1 MFCFTMLGSCARSIY
16 IFGIDWQSTLQV
28 QQKLISRLPVESYV
42 QLRCYCCGR
51 ILGQLS
57 GYWATQELC
66 KNVNFDMET
75 KAKKLNCLSSYQG
88 LNGSSLGQI
97 SELLRLRKESYCNVK
112 LKCLDPRSL
121 LVGEDRCHL
130 VLNLF
135 CQCWKP
141 LKYFSQGI
149 MRGPRRSCFYESRMP
164 RFCSCAICLLTNVQN
179 FWIFLYN

>member
-112 LKCLDPRSL
+112 LKCLDTGQHTVLLVKSEKLVGRRRSL
-121 LVGEDRCHL
+121 SSCVKSILPILETFEVFFTRHHERTSPK
-130 VLNLF
+130 LF
-135 CQCWKP
+135 
-141 LKYFSQGI
+141 L
-149 MRGPRRSCFYESRMP
+149 
-164 RFCSCAICLLTNVQN
+164 
-179 FWIFLYN
+179 